1 MGRSGILLALAL
13 WPPAS
18 ALGKTSTPSTSA
30 AAHRALVDDYC
41 VTCHN
46 EDTRVGNFSLETVD
60 LSAPGAFAE
69 PLEKVA
75 LKLRA
80 GMMPPAGMP
89 RPEPGDLEAFVAD
102 LESAI
107 DADAAINPNPGR
119 PVLHRLNRTEY
130 KNSIRDL
137 LALDVNV
144 ESLLPPDD
152 MSQGYDNMSDV
163 LTISPTL
170 LDGYIRAAGKAPSS
184 TRKKPVLPIRP

>member
-1 MGRSGILLALAL
+1 MRRIGSFVLLGVVSA
-13 WPPAS
+13 AS
-18 ALGKTSTPSTSA
+18 ALAKPSTPSSSA
-30 AAHRALVDDYC
+30 SSSVGRKALVDDYC

-46 EDTRVGNFSLETVD
+46 DDMRVGNFSLEKVD
-60 LSAPGAFAE
+60 LTAPGSYAE

-89 RPEPGDLEAFVAD
+89 RPEPADLEAFIAD
-102 LESAI
+102 VESSI
-107 DADAAINPNPGR
+107 DADAAENPHPGR

-144 ESLLPPDD
+144 QSLLPPDD

-163 LTISPTL
+163 LTVSPTL
-170 LDGYIRAAGKAPSS
+170 LDGDTVRTSDMLS
-184 TRKKPVLPIRP
+184 